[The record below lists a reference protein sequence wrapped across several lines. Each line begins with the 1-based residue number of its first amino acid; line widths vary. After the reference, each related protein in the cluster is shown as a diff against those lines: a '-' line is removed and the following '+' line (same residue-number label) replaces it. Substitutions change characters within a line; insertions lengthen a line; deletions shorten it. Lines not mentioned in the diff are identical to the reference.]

1 MKKENAQLGAKS
13 IANNQ
18 YNTIQPIVNTAGQPI
33 AMSSIEIAELTG
45 KRHDNVKVDIT
56 KMFDELNLD
65 ALSFQG
71 IYFDAQNRKQIEYK
85 LDRNLTLTLVS
96 GYSVKLRHT
105 IIQRLDELEKASL
118 LQLPRTRTE
127 AIEMMLEQSRMLD
140 RQQTYIEETKHDVE
154 FAQAV
159 SSSKSGVN
167 LEVYAKSVGIGRN
180 KLFNWLRKEKILMSD
195 PLPKYSKC
203 HNMPYQY
210 FIDSEYFTIKRCV
223 FNTSH
228 GRERSFTPLI
238 TGKGEVWLTK
248 KLIQD
253 GLVDRA
259 MSYPVSGTQI
269 TTPRALHC

>member
-1 MKKENAQLGAKS
+1 MKKENAQLGAQS

-33 AMSSIEIAELTG
+33 AMSSIEISELTG
-45 KRHDNVKVDIT
+45 KRHDHVIRDT
-56 KMFDELNLD
+56 ELMLNELGLD
-65 ALSFQG
+65 APKFGAVYRGGNGQ
-71 IYFDAQNRKQIEYK
+71 ARKCYSLPK
-85 LDRNLTLTLVS
+85 DLTLTLVS
-96 GYSVKLRHT
+96 GYNIKLRHA
-105 IIQRLDELEKASL
+105 IIQRLDELERASL
-118 LQLPRTRTE
+118 PQLPRTRTE

-140 RQQTYIEETKHDVE
+140 HQQTYIEETKHDVE

-195 PLPKYSKC
+195 PLPKYSKS
-203 HNMPYQY
+203 HNMPYQH

-248 KLIQD
+248 KLIQA
-253 GLVDRA
+253 GLVDHV

-269 TTPRALHC
+269 TTPRTLHY